1 MKEEIYGLI
10 TFKSTHHTIQA
21 EGFLKD
27 KGIDFK
33 TIPTP
38 REITKSCGLAILF
51 DLDDMH
57 LVEDVINEDIIK
69 LDSVYKYT
77 KSKSRKN
84 NNAEKIL

>member
-1 MKEEIYGLI
+1 MKEEIYGVI

-27 KGIDFK
+27 KGLVFK

-51 DLDDMH
+51 ALSDLNI
-57 LVEDVINEDIIK
+57 VEEVLAEDSITI
-69 LDSVYKYT
+69 DSVYKYI
-77 KSKSRKN
+77 KSRQN
-84 NNAEKIL
+84 SSVEKII